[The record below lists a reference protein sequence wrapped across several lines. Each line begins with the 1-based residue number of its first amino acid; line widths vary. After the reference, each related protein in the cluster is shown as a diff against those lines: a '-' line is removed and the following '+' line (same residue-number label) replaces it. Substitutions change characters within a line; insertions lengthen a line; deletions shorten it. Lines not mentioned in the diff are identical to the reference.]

1 MLYMVECGFR
11 DRSRE
16 AAWSE
21 WYSGPKLAS
30 LLALP
35 GFEASQRFRAVD
47 DGPAPW
53 LAVHTVPGTE
63 FFDRATYRGAG
74 GGGFGEWQ
82 ADIIDWS
89 RNLFDGLHTL
99 PEVPEDAFLAVVDSA
114 DGPADCPGFDLDW
127 LRCAGLDRTVAW
139 RGWAIAGKPDAPPGG
154 RLWRPVT
161 PRLTG
166 N

>member
-11 DRSRE
+11 DPARE
-16 AAWSE
+16 DAWSA

-35 GFEASQRFRAVD
+35 GFDASQRFRAAD

-53 LAVHTVPGTE
+53 LAVHTVPGAA
-63 FFDRATYRGAG
+63 FFDRANYRGAG
-74 GGGFGEWQ
+74 GGGFGAWQ

-89 RNLFDGLHTL
+89 RNLFDGADTL
-99 PEVPEDAFLAVVDSA
+99 PEVPENAWLLTVDSD
-114 DGPADCPGFDLDW
+114 DGPAAIGGFDLAW
-127 LRCAGLDRTVAW
+127 LQAAGLDRSTAW
-139 RGWAIAGKPDAPPGG
+139 RGWAIADRPDPPPGG
-154 RLWRPVT
+154 RAWRPVT

-166 N
+166 A

>member
-11 DRSRE
+11 DPSRE

-35 GFEASQRFRAVD
+35 GFDASQRFHALD

-63 FFDRATYRGAG
+63 FFDRANYRGAG
-74 GGGFGEWQ
+74 GGGFGAWQ

-89 RNLFDGLHTL
+89 RNLFDGRDTL
-99 PEVPEDAFLAVVDSA
+99 PEVPEDAFLVTVDA
-114 DGPADCPGFDLDW
+114 EDEPAAPPGFDLDW
-127 LRCAGLDRTVAW
+127 LRGAGLDCSVAW
-139 RGWAIAGKPDAPPGG
+139 RGWAIAGTPDRPPGG
-154 RLWRPVT
+154 RVWRPVT
-161 PRLTG
+161 RRLTG
-166 N
+166 S